1 MNIIVIGGGLAG
13 LCAGNYL
20 AKNGAKVSI
29 WDPKLGGR
37 ARSSEAKGVL
47 FNQGPHALYHGGE
60 MAQVLRE
67 LSVSWTGR
75 GLTKGL
81 FLSSGKTRYPL
92 PTGAWGLLRC
102 QALSGA
108 ARFQVGRVMARL
120 PAALPKENVDAWVR
134 RSVRADDARSFLSA
148 LVRLSTYGGD
158 SSRFSA
164 EVAVHQLR
172 LALGKGVAYVD
183 GGWQSLVDGLHD
195 AAIAASAS
203 VIKRSASELTQT
215 ARGWRVSG
223 RDGHQEECDGVVLA
237 LPPKRAAALYPAL
250 GKRVSALEAVR
261 VSSLDV
267 ALEGAPNPNVQFGLG
282 LERSLYLSNHSVAR
296 LAPEG
301 THVIHVQKYLGTS
314 SADGT
319 ERAELE
325 TYLDELQ
332 DGWRA
337 RVVRERYLPN
347 IVVHHAMPVA
357 EHDGFAGRPP
367 VELAPT
373 LCLAGDW
380 VGQEGLL
387 ADAACASGRA
397 AAHAL
402 VEQLGGE
409 KRQSA

>member
-13 LCAGNYL
+13 LCAGTYL
-20 AKNGAKVSI
+20 AKGGARVSI
-29 WDPKLGGR
+29 WDPKVGGR
-37 ARSSEAKGVL
+37 ARSSESKGVL
-47 FNQGPHALYHGGE
+47 FNQGPHALYRGGE
-60 MAQVLRE
+60 MAQILRE

-75 GLTKGL
+75 GPTTGMFLTTGDA
-81 FLSSGKTRYPL
+81 RYPF

-120 PAALPKENVDAWVR
+120 PAALPHENVDAWVR
-134 RSVRADDARSFLSA
+134 RCVRAGDARSFLSA

-158 SSRFSA
+158 PSRFSA

-172 LALGKGVAYVD
+172 LALGQGVAYVD
-183 GGWQSLVDGLHD
+183 GGWQSLVDGLHQ
-195 AAIAASAS
+195 AATSASAS
-203 VIKRSASELTQT
+203 VIKRSAAELTKNGH
-215 ARGWRVSG
+215 GWRVTG
-223 RDGHQEECDGVVLA
+223 RDGHKAECDGVVVA

-250 GKRVSALEAVR
+250 GNTVSALEAVR

-267 ALEGAPNPNVQFGLG
+267 AIDTPPNPNVHFGLG
-282 LERSLYLSNHSVAR
+282 LERSLYLSNHSIAR
-296 LAPEG
+296 LAPDG

-314 SADGT
+314 SPDGS

-325 TYLDELQ
+325 AYLDEFQ
-332 DGWRA
+332 SGWRE
-337 RVVRERYLPN
+337 RVVRERFLPN

-357 EHDGFAGRPP
+357 EKGGFAGRPS
-367 VELAPT
+367 VELAPS

-380 VGQEGLL
+380 AGQEGLL

-397 AAHAL
+397 AAYSL
-402 VEQLGGE
+402 LGQLGGE
-409 KRQSA
+409 KRRSA